1 MFFLSIKVFITLV
14 VIAITYGAT
23 FTVDLASL
31 GTISS
36 CVYIQIPFSETG
48 SILRSITF
56 SGVSQGKLS
65 IAFMIDYYLNVC

>member
-1 MFFLSIKVFITLV
+1 MKVFITLV

-23 FTVDLASL
+23 YTVDLASL

-36 CVYIQIPFSETG
+36 CVCIQIPFSETG

-56 SGVSQGKLS
+56 SGVSQGKLC
-65 IAFMIDYYLNVC
+65 IGFMIDYYLNVC